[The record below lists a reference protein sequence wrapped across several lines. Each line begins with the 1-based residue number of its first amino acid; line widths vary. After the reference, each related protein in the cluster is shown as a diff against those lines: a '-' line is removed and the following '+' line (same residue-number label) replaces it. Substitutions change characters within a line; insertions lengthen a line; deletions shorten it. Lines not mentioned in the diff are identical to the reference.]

1 MSAQAPTRRSGRI
14 RFLAA
19 ALPALAA
26 GLVIALPGVAEAKPR
41 KHRGAKVSVMTRN
54 LYLGADLGPAINATG
69 FADFIEKNGQI
80 LRDVDTNNFPVRARG
95 LAAEIRS
102 VRPDLVGLQEVAL
115 WRLGVVNLPAALTG
129 GCRKAKA
136 AGTPCTA
143 TTVKYD
149 FLKLLLNRLNKGK
162 KRYRVV
168 RVQREFD
175 FEAPADYDGNPSTGG
190 PTGDIDGRLTMR
202 DVILARVGAGVHTRR
217 ARSGNYRTVY
227 EPTVSGVKVP
237 VDRGWLSVEARVR
250 HSRRFRF
257 IDTHLEAFGDPA
269 IRAAQAKELFTGKGA
284 PAKTRLPVILVGDL
298 NSDDNTVSGD
308 DRLAFDA
315 LKHAGFRE
323 RSTEKPSSCCINSSI
338 LTDDLGARSDFDH
351 HIDHVLTRDPRKVK
365 LIHSAVTGRSPAN
378 GFWDSDHAG
387 VWSKL
392 RIFR

>member
-1 MSAQAPTRRSGRI
+1 M
-14 RFLAA
+14 
-19 ALPALAA
+19 
-26 GLVIALPGVAEAKPR
+26 
-41 KHRGAKVSVMTRN
+41 
-54 LYLGADLGPAINATG
+54 
-69 FADFIEKNGQI
+69 
-80 LRDVDTNNFPVRARG
+80 
-95 LAAEIRS
+95 
-102 VRPDLVGLQEVAL
+102 
-115 WRLGVVNLPAALTG
+115 VNLPAALTG

-202 DVILARVGAGVHTRR
+202 DVILARVGAGVHTSR

-257 IDTHLEAFGDPA
+257 IDTHLESFGDPA

-315 LKHAGFRE
+315 LKRAGFRE
-323 RSTEKPSSCCINSSI
+323 RSTEKP
-338 LTDDLGARSDFDH
+338 LELLHQQQHPHRRPRRQERLRPPHRPRPHPRPAQGEVDPLRRHRTQPGQRLLGLRPRRGLEQAADLP
-351 HIDHVLTRDPRKVK
+351 L
-365 LIHSAVTGRSPAN
+365 GRSGRMRPEAPGSRVRGRALSRGGN
-378 GFWDSDHAG
+378 RPGALNSPEEICHTLTQI
-387 VWSKL
+387 S
-392 RIFR
+392 

>member
-1 MSAQAPTRRSGRI
+1 MSAPAPTRRSGRI

-54 LYLGADLGPAINATG
+54 LYLGADLGPAISATG

-80 LRDVDTNNFPVRARG
+80 LRDVDTNNFRVRARG

-202 DVILARVGAGVHTRR
+202 DVILARVGAGVHTRK
-217 ARSGNYRTVY
+217 ATV
-227 EPTVSGVKVP
+227 
-237 VDRGWLSVEARVR
+237 R
-250 HSRRFRF
+250 
-257 IDTHLEAFGDPA
+257 
-269 IRAAQAKELFTGKGA
+269 ELQ
-284 PAKTRLPVILVGDL
+284 
-298 NSDDNTVSGD
+298 
-308 DRLAFDA
+308 DRL
-315 LKHAGFRE
+315 
-323 RSTEKPSSCCINSSI
+323 
-338 LTDDLGARSDFDH
+338 
-351 HIDHVLTRDPRKVK
+351 
-365 LIHSAVTGRSPAN
+365 
-378 GFWDSDHAG
+378 
-387 VWSKL
+387 
-392 RIFR
+392 